1 MKEQINRTKHAEELF
16 AAAGFSKQKIS
27 WVGIRMSRANN
38 NNCIVSE
45 KTCEWCGETFSFTG
59 MRSQYLF
66 KHAYREGTVYF
77 CCESCMR
84 KYEEARKEL
93 MNNKRKNRY
102 AIKK

>member
-1 MKEQINRTKHAEELF
+1 MNGVVKPLALLVCAHN
-16 AAAGFSKQKIS
+16 
-27 WVGIRMSRANN
+27 
-38 NNCIVSE
+38 
-45 KTCEWCGETFSFTG
+45 TF
-59 MRSQYLF
+59 F

>member
-1 MKEQINRTKHAEELF
+1 MQWYMN
-16 AAAGFSKQKIS
+16 

-66 KHAYREGTVYF
+66 KHVLIE
-77 CCESCMR
+77 
-84 KYEEARKEL
+84 KEL
-93 MNNKRKNRY
+93 YIFVVNLV
-102 AIKK
+102 

>member
-1 MKEQINRTKHAEELF
+1 MQWCT
-16 AAAGFSKQKIS
+16 S

-66 KHAYREGTVYF
+66 KHAYREETVYF